1 VHVALWM
8 VCLVATVV
16 TGVVLARRVNLPAP
30 VALVAIGVLASYLPF
45 VPEVRLTADI
55 VLVGLLPP
63 LLYNAALQTSLVDFS
78 AHRVRILSLSI
89 GLVAFTTVGVAV
101 VVHAV
106 LPDIDWW
113 AAFAIGA
120 VVAPPDAVA
129 ATAIARRTGMPR
141 AVVTVLEGESLL
153 NDATALVALRTAVAA
168 GASAVSVLE
177 VGTEFLRAAGGGVLC
192 GLLVYVVVAWVRRHV
207 TDPVID
213 TSVSVVTPFIAYV
226 LAEEVH
232 ASGVLAVVIAGLLL
246 GHRAPVLQTAS
257 SRIAEGLNWRTVSF
271 LLENAVFLLIG
282 LQTRWIL
289 DGVADSTLSV
299 GTIVATCLAVLVA
312 VVVLRMVWLLPQRV
326 VLFRYL
332 PDRVDRPP
340 LSHTVLIGWA
350 GMRGVVT
357 LAAAFA
363 IPADAPHREVL
374 LLVALFVTAAT
385 LSLQGLSL
393 PWLVRRLHVRGPDP
407 REDALARA
415 DVLTAAS
422 QAGRARLAEI
432 EVEEDEQDV
441 RVRELLRGK
450 LEQRDFAAW
459 ERLGPEVQDGET
471 PSERYSRLRLD
482 MLDAERGRVLEI
494 RSMGQVPHE
503 VIEDVLA
510 TLDVEESMLAYRMAR
525 RAPVVDAAL
534 GGEVVGAVPERCE
547 HLVGAGDR
555 PEPEDRRCEDC
566 VREGSSWVHLRQ
578 CLECGH
584 VGCCD
589 SSPRRHA
596 TGHFHESSHPVVRSA
611 EVGESWRWCFVDD
624 RLG

>member
-16 TGVVLARRVNLPAP
+16 TGAVLARRANLPAP
-30 VALVAIGVLASYLPF
+30 IALVAIGVLASYLPF
-45 VPEVRLTADI
+45 VPEVRLTSDI
-55 VLVGLLPP
+55 VLIGLLPP
-63 LLYNAALQTSLVDFS
+63 LLYNAALQSSLVDFS
-78 AHRVRILSLSI
+78 AHRVRILSLSV
-89 GLVAFTTVGVAV
+89 GLVGFTTVGVAV
-101 VVHAV
+101 VVHTV
-106 LPDIDWW
+106 VPDIDWW
-113 AAFAIGA
+113 AALALGA

-168 GASAVSVLE
+168 GASAVSLWGIGV
-177 VGTEFLRAAGGGVLC
+177 EFVRTAAGGVLC
-192 GLLVYVVVAWVRRHV
+192 GLVVYVVVAWMRRHV

-213 TSVSVVTPFIAYV
+213 TSVSVVTPFAAYV
-226 LAEEVH
+226 LAEEIH
-232 ASGVLAVVIAGLLL
+232 GSGVLAVVIAGLLL
-246 GHRAPVLQTAS
+246 GHRSAVLQSAS

-289 DGVADSTLSV
+289 DGVASSTLSMT
-299 GTIVATCLAVLVA
+299 TIVATCLAVLVA

-332 PDRVDRPP
+332 PERVDRPP

-374 LLVALFVTAAT
+374 LLVALFVTAGT
-385 LSLQGLSL
+385 LSVHGLSL

-415 DVLTAAS
+415 DVLSAAS
-422 QAGRARLAEI
+422 QAGRARLDEI
-432 EVEEDEQDV
+432 EAREDEQDV
-441 RVRELLRGK
+441 QVRELLRAK

-459 ERLGPEVQDGET
+459 ERLGPDVAEGET
-471 PSERYSRLRLD
+471 PSERYARLRLD

-503 VIEDVLA
+503 VIADVLA
-510 TLDVEESMLAYRMAR
+510 TLDVEESMLAYRVAR
-525 RAPVVDAAL
+525 RAPVVDATVA
-534 GGEVVGAVPERCE
+534 GEVVGAVPERCE
-547 HLVGAGDR
+547 HLTSAEDR

-578 CLECGH
+578 CLACGH

-596 TGHFHESSHPVVRSA
+596 TAHFHESGHPVVQS
-611 EVGESWRWCFVDD
+611 GEPGEHWRWCFVDE

>member
-1 VHVALWM
+1 MHVAIWM
-8 VCLVATVV
+8 VCLVATIV
-16 TGVVLARRVNLPAP
+16 TGSVVARRVNLPAP
-30 VALVAIGVLASYLPF
+30 VLLVALGVLASYLPF

-78 AHRVRILSLSI
+78 AHRVRILSLSV
-89 GLVAFTTVGVAV
+89 GLVAFTTVGVAL
-101 VVHAV
+101 VVHTV
-106 LPDIDWW
+106 VPSIDWW

-129 ATAIARRTGMPR
+129 ATAVARRIGMPR
-141 AVVTVLEGESLL
+141 PVVTVLEGESLL

-168 GASAVSVLE
+168 GASAVSLWE
-177 VGTEFLRAAGGGVLC
+177 IGLDFLRTAALGVLC

-207 TDPVID
+207 TDPVVD
-213 TSVSVVTPFIAYV
+213 TSVSVVTPFVAYV
-226 LAEEVH
+226 LAEELH

-282 LQTRWIL
+282 LQTHWIL
-289 DGVADSTLSV
+289 EGVARSTLSV
-299 GTIVATCLAVLVA
+299 ATVVGTCLAVFVA
-312 VVVLRMVWLLPQRV
+312 VIVLRMVWLLPQRV

-332 PDRVDRPP
+332 PERVDRVP
-340 LSHTVLIGWA
+340 LSDTLLIGWA

-385 LSLQGLSL
+385 LSVNGLSL

-422 QAGRARLAEI
+422 QAGRARLEEI
-432 EVEEDEQDV
+432 EAEEDEQDV
-441 RVRELLRGK
+441 QVRELLRSK

-459 ERLGPEVQDGET
+459 ERLGPHVAEGET
-471 PSERYSRLRLD
+471 PSERYARLRLD
-482 MLDAERGRVLEI
+482 MLDAERARVLEI
-494 RSMGQVPHE
+494 RSMGRVPHE
-503 VIEDVLA
+503 VVEDVLA
-510 TLDVEESMLAYRMAR
+510 TLDVEESMLAYRVAR
-525 RAPVVDAAL
+525 RASVVDATVT
-534 GGEVVGAVPERCE
+534 GEVVSAVPERCE
-547 HLVGAGDR
+547 HLESTEDR

-566 VREGSSWVHLRQ
+566 VREGSTWVHLRQ
-578 CLECGH
+578 CLACGH

-596 TGHFHESSHPVVRSA
+596 TAHFHESGHPVVRSA